1 MNHAKTGVVEID
13 FSLGARVQCMVS
25 QGSLLVA
32 GLSNGFIH
40 LIDLQTKSALGRWLV
55 GDDPVRKDI
64 SCLAIH
70 NNRLL
75 TASYDN
81 KISCWDISCYVG
93 GSGGSILARIHQ
105 ISSFSDMVLCMQV
118 EGDLLYCG
126 SADTTLQIFDTQT
139 WASCGRVKG
148 HNGAISG
155 LCVNGNLLITS
166 CFDRFIRCFDARD
179 KTLLQVYSISDLPF
193 TLYSFRDSVYCGL
206 RNGKIISIKIDLS
219 TYHQCQ
225 LGECGLKFG
234 IRNHLRQHMKKHS
247 SGGKDDVAQIQS
259 QPAKSPAAPSQ
270 PLPSAPPTASGS
282 GPAHATPTSAENEE
296 AVFLR
301 THRELQ
307 ACLPLVSHMMSH
319 IRKKEGVKSQ
329 QYKSLEY
336 VLQDFRS
343 GVPLQTLPK
352 CLEEYK
358 TQVQPRD
365 QLGSP
370 SSSQPTASNLPS
382 VPSSSANSA
391 L

>member
-1 MNHAKTGVVEID
+1 MYVQIFTYCQEDYIISGSTDKHIVMNHAKTGVVEID

-193 TLYSFRDSVYCGL
+193 TLYSFRDSVSLVLYTTVTERESL
-206 RNGKIISIKIDLS
+206 AP
-219 TYHQCQ
+219 
-225 LGECGLKFG
+225 
-234 IRNHLRQHMKKHS
+234 S
-247 SGGKDDVAQIQS
+247 SGLLWLEK
-259 QPAKSPAAPSQ
+259 
-270 PLPSAPPTASGS
+270 
-282 GPAHATPTSAENEE
+282 
-296 AVFLR
+296 
-301 THRELQ
+301 RED
-307 ACLPLVSHMMSH
+307 HFH
-319 IRKKEGVKSQ
+319 
-329 QYKSLEY
+329 
-336 VLQDFRS
+336 QD
-343 GVPLQTLPK
+343 
-352 CLEEYK
+352 
-358 TQVQPRD
+358 
-365 QLGSP
+365 
-370 SSSQPTASNLPS
+370 
-382 VPSSSANSA
+382 
-391 L
+391 